1 MKKEKTFSE
10 ILKELED
17 TVERMNR
24 GEISI
29 DKLGETVKDAVKK
42 VKLLKKRLR
51 ETEMEIDEV
60 FKELEKPL
68 SDESE

>member
-60 FKELEKPL
+60 FKELEGPL
-68 SDESE
+68 SDKSE

>member
-60 FKELEKPL
+60 FKELEEPL
-68 SDESE
+68 SDKSE